1 MPLARAPPWRV
12 QDDGVVRAADSRR
25 VRVQQGPSGWLL
37 KPHAPNQKRTERHRW
52 HSPKIPNTFESATLP
67 LARLYGRQLPVYRL
81 RVKPLVSQEC
91 DTCALLVGPV
101 VIVRPALLLYAW
113 PRTRQRLH
121 CLLPHTYHD
130 DEAPRTECTL
140 MKSDLLAYELYDT
153 QGTNV
158 EGDNGVYC
166 ECTRQNEAAHAKRE
180 HPLERSA

>member
-1 MPLARAPPWRV
+1 MACIATVCLATHSAKAPL
-12 QDDGVVRAADSRR
+12 S
-25 VRVQQGPSGWLL
+25 
-37 KPHAPNQKRTERHRW
+37 T
-52 HSPKIPNTFESATLP
+52 
-67 LARLYGRQLPVYRL
+67 
-81 RVKPLVSQEC
+81 
-91 DTCALLVGPV
+91 
-101 VIVRPALLLYAW
+101 
-113 PRTRQRLH
+113 
-121 CLLPHTYHD
+121 PHTYHD